1 MAEYK
6 NVLVG
11 IDGSKQSIMAFHK
24 AIDIAKRNNSKL
36 QLLSVV
42 NGEHYPTAAG
52 YGIIDRDM
60 YDAAVERM
68 KKTLAELEQ
77 EAKKAGLAEV
87 DTTVM
92 VGNAKLAIT

>member
-36 QLLSVV
+36 HLLSVV
-42 NGEHYPTAAG
+42 NGEHYQRQLVTALSIVTCMMLLLNG
-52 YGIIDRDM
+52 
-60 YDAAVERM
+60 
-68 KKTLAELEQ
+68 
-77 EAKKAGLAEV
+77 
-87 DTTVM
+87 
-92 VGNAKLAIT
+92 